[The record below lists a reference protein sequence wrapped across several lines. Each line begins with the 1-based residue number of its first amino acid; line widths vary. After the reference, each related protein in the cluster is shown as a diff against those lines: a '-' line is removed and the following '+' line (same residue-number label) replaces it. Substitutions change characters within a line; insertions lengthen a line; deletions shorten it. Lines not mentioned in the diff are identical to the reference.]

1 MNARFDRTSAA
12 ILDAAARVFAE
23 EGAAANLAAI
33 ATAAGVSRATLYR
46 YYASREALLD
56 ALVIDAIEEAANRLA
71 DAGLERAS
79 IDDAIERIVRAFVA
93 VGDRYAVL
101 VSDLPRVDKADM
113 SPLQGPVEAVFTRG
127 IEAGV
132 IREDLPVSVLEELLA
147 GAALSAIKLT
157 RLHGLGLEDA
167 SAAAASLFLDGAR
180 RPENHRA
187 PS

>member
-1 MNARFDRTSAA
+1 MPTPGRRTPRFDRTSAA

-46 YYASREALLD
+46 YYASRETLLD
-56 ALVIDAIEEAANRLA
+56 ALVVDAIEEAAGRLA
-71 DAGLERAS
+71 DAGLERAP
-79 IDDAIERIVRAFVA
+79 IDDAIERIVRAFVT

-113 SPLQGPVEAVFTRG
+113 SPLQVPVEAVLTRG
-127 IEAGV
+127 METGV
-132 IREDLPVSVLEELLA
+132 LRDDLSPPVLKEFLA

-157 RLHGLGLEDA
+157 RHHGLGLEEA

-180 RPENHRA
+180 RR
-187 PS
+187 